1 MKKIWQWLKMVYFA
15 ALFLAAGAAFA
26 AATFAWFTANQE
38 VETSRITARTGQGQ
52 LTLYIGRTED
62 TLGTQPVALAPCDQ
76 ELMPVSTA
84 DLQEFVYNPM
94 TNDGIADQFLPAQ
107 DTLYYHDTIY
117 LKAVSTGNPAG
128 ARLAVY
134 LDADSTIT
142 DLLQGQLLT
151 AARLGLRFSDGTFRI
166 LALSAEN
173 QGSGNTGIGGTL
185 LEAGKVVTLTDGV
198 ATARDDPAIALEE
211 VLSTRMAT
219 PLARLTP
226 DTAYRVD
233 IYFYLEGCD
242 PDCVSEKV
250 GLDRAALE
258 LGFYGVPIWED

>member
-1 MKKIWQWLKMVYFA
+1 MKKFGQWLKMVYFA

-62 TLGTQPVALAPCDQ
+62 TLGTQPVALAPCDR

-185 LEAGKVVTLTDGV
+185 LGAGKVVTLTDGV

-211 VLSTRMAT
+211 VLSTHMAT

-258 LGFYGVPIWED
+258 LGFYGVPVWED